1 MPNLSGCGNRY
12 CIYWLDGSCVLPQ
25 VALDDWGVWSECVH
39 VHLPDSELER
49 RRREA
54 LASLENS

>member
-25 VALDDWGVWSECVH
+25 VTLDDWGVCSEWVH
-39 VHLPDSELER
+39 VLIPDRELER
-49 RRREA
+49 RRET
-54 LASLENS
+54 LAFLENS